1 MMVVKDEHVDGI
13 EVMTM
18 VVMGAIGRVVS
29 GLVGVVVMMVQ
40 FNSKFLVWSSF
51 HIISCLKLNLQ
62 NPKEYQ
68 HEYVIKK
75 TYYKKQ
81 KKYCKVKA
89 LAYIINHMFLKQS
102 SILNH

>member
-40 FNSKFLVWSSF
+40 FNSKFLV
-51 HIISCLKLNLQ
+51 
-62 NPKEYQ
+62 
-68 HEYVIKK
+68 
-75 TYYKKQ
+75 
-81 KKYCKVKA
+81 
-89 LAYIINHMFLKQS
+89 
-102 SILNH
+102 